1 MTAGVRLIKERQASV
16 TPEPFS
22 PTGREPRKA
31 GVVSTVRKMIGKSA
45 CKRSV
50 RVGDTQ
56 ICALTEEDIPRG
68 IPASGKKERGFPKRS
83 STVVAKQ
90 RVRSKEAVLILAMM
104 DRIVRAVETRA
115 NLAFAV

>member
-1 MTAGVRLIKERQASV
+1 MTAHTRLIKEHQASV
-16 TPEPFS
+16 TPEPSS

>member
-1 MTAGVRLIKERQASV
+1 M
-16 TPEPFS
+16 
-22 PTGREPRKA
+22 
-31 GVVSTVRKMIGKSA
+31 
-45 CKRSV
+45 
-50 RVGDTQ
+50 
-56 ICALTEEDIPRG
+56 
-68 IPASGKKERGFPKRS
+68 RGFPKRS

>member
-1 MTAGVRLIKERQASV
+1 MFTVIRLIKERQASV

-31 GVVSTVRKMIGKSA
+31 GVVSTIGKMIGKSA
-45 CKRSV
+45 CNRSV

-56 ICALTEEDIPRG
+56 IGALTEEDTPRG

-90 RVRSKEAVLILAMM
+90 GVRSEAVLILAMM